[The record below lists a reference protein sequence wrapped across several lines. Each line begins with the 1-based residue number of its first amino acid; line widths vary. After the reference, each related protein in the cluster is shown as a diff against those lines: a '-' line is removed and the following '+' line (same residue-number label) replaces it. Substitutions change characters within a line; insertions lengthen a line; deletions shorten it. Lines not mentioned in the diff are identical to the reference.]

1 MTREKKMTQLL
12 TRFTERK
19 HTWKRIY
26 TLTLHIPKRPVLIS
40 TLVTRALRIFDHEH
54 LDKEMEHSSQVFK
67 DNGYDGKQFNKVAIN
82 AKRSCNKKKKN
93 DDSSGLKISCNERH

>member
-1 MTREKKMTQLL
+1 
-12 TRFTERK
+12 
-19 HTWKRIY
+19 
-26 TLTLHIPKRPVLIS
+26 
-40 TLVTRALRIFDHEH
+40 
-54 LDKEMEHSSQVFK
+54 MEHSSQVFK